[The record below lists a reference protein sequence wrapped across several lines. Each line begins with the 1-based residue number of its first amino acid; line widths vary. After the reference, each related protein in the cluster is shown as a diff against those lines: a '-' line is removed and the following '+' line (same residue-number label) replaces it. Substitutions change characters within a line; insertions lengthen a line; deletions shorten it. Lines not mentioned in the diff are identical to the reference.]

1 MKLASCQIEGRRF
14 AAEIQGDSVLPIAG
28 SAPLGIDTDFGAL
41 ADAPREEAIA
51 LDSVELLPVI
61 PAPAKIFCL
70 GLNYKGHVEETGR
83 DLPDYPVLFT
93 KFADSLV
100 GAADPIVK
108 PPESDRLDYEAELA
122 VVIGTAG
129 RRIAKERALEH
140 VAGYTIANDVT
151 ARDYQR
157 RSSQWLQGKTWPRS
171 TPLGP
176 WLVTPDELGD
186 ASGRAISLQLNGEER
201 QRSDTSLMIF
211 DVATAVSTISEFT
224 PLGPGDVI
232 LMGTPDGVGFK
243 SDPPSFLAPGD
254 RIRVEIDGIGSIENE
269 VAAEPTPG

>member
-1 MKLASCQIEGRRF
+1 MKLASCQFEGRHF
-14 AAEIQGDSVLPIAG
+14 AAVVEGDSVAPLAG
-28 SAPLGIDTDFGAL
+28 SAPLGADTDFAAL
-41 ADAPREEAIA
+41 AAAPREEAIA
-51 LDSVELLPVI
+51 LDRVELLPVI

-100 GAADPIVK
+100 GASDPIVK
-108 PPESDRLDYEAELA
+108 PPESDKVDYEAELA
-122 VVIGTAG
+122 VIIGVGG

-140 VAGYTIANDVT
+140 VAGYAIGNDVT
-151 ARDYQR
+151 VRDYQR
-157 RSSQWLQGKTWPRS
+157 RSSQWLQGKTWPRT

-176 WLVTPDELGD
+176 WLVTTDEFGD
-186 ASGRAISLQLNGEER
+186 GSGRAISLQLNGEER

-211 DVATAVSTISEFT
+211 DVATAVATISEFT

-243 SDPPSFLAPGD
+243 ADPPRFLTPGD
-254 RIRVEIDGIGSIENE
+254 RVRVEIEGIGAIENE
-269 VAAEPTPG
+269 VVAEADA